1 VIMNA
6 LRIGRDEL
14 PTDAQ
19 RVLSA
24 EIHSQ

>member
-6 LRIGRDEL
+6 LRIGRDGL

-19 RVLSA
+19 RVLFA
-24 EIHSQ
+24 KIHSQ

>member
-1 VIMNA
+1 MNA